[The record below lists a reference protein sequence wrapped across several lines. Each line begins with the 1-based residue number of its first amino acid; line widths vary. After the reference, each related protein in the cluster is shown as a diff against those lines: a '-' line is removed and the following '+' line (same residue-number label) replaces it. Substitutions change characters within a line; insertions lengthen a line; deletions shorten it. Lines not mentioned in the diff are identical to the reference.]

1 TTLLQWVGADPAAGR
16 AGAPLTND
24 QIDRLLDRCV
34 TEVEEVLRANVA
46 GWTGLPEDAQLVLA
60 DMTFQ
65 MGWPRVRDF
74 RKALAAVERGDF
86 ETAADEMLDSTWAK
100 EQTPRRAE
108 ALAEL
113 MRGCARE
120 EKA

>member
-1 TTLLQWVGADPAAGR
+1 
-16 AGAPLTND
+16 LTND

-46 GWTGLPEDAQLVLA
+46 GWNGLPEDAQLVLA